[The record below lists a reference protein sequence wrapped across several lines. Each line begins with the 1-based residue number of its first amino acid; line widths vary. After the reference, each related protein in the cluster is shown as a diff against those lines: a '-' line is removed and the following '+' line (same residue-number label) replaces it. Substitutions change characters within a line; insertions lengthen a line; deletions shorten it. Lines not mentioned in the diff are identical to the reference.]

1 MSDSEST
8 HNKRTALPA
17 GFLQHPVHLFALGFG
32 AGCVPVLPGTAGT
45 LVGVLLY
52 LPLQQ
57 VDRLIYLALVAVL
70 FLAGIWICGATA
82 RDLKVHDHSA
92 IVWDE
97 IVGYLVTMA
106 LVPSGWMWILPGF
119 ILFRLFDIWKPW
131 PIRLIDRRLGGG
143 LGIMLDDVLAGMY
156 SLACLILVI
165 RVIQNPL

>member
-8 HNKRTALPA
+8 HNKRSPLPA
-17 GFLQHPVHLFALGFG
+17 GFLQHPVHLLALGFG

-119 ILFRLFDIWKPW
+119 
-131 PIRLIDRRLGGG
+131 
-143 LGIMLDDVLAGMY
+143 
-156 SLACLILVI
+156 
-165 RVIQNPL
+165 